1 MQSPP
6 PLTKYLSTM
15 DDIRPPQ
22 PPENDPAPNLD
33 ASPPLPE
40 IDPNDTRPV
49 VIVAPELRG
58 QLDAVVVRTAD
69 DTDETYQSRCALFAL
84 ILENARED

>member
-1 MQSPP
+1 
-6 PLTKYLSTM
+6 M
-15 DDIRPPQ
+15 DDIRNPHPPGDDQ
-22 PPENDPAPNLD
+22 AADLD

-58 QLDAVVVRTAD
+58 QLDAVVFRHAD
-69 DTDETYQSRCALFAL
+69 DTDETYRSRCELFAL